1 MDTNELFQGVY
12 TGIKKKSKKA
22 KIDPS
27 TLTFEANIAL
37 MNLRDAWIAEQAAAV
52 LQVATPEM
60 LDAIKETI
68 YQKVFALDESYAL
81 SLHEAWDDEVNDTA
95 ELLAYTLAVIKW
107 YTQPPFTLREVYPE
121 DAYQWLQTQTAEP
134 VQLALF

>member
-1 MDTNELFQGVY
+1 
-12 TGIKKKSKKA
+12 
-22 KIDPS
+22 
-27 TLTFEANIAL
+27 